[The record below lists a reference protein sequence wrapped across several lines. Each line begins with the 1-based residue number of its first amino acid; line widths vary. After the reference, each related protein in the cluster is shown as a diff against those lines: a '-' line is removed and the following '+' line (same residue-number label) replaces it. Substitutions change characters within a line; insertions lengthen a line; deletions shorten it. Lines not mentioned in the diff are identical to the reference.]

1 MLAYAA
7 PMGADVE
14 EQRFSR
20 GDRMRHREKVRRCL
34 DALRR
39 MVEEDRFTVDDCT
52 GLEMELNL
60 VGPEGRPAL
69 RNDEV
74 LAHLEDPDFV
84 TELGQWN
91 LEINVPPRLIS
102 GDGLQAYERGM
113 RDSLNRAEQRAAE
126 LDVGLLTIGILPTLL
141 APHVDGSTISAN
153 PRYSMLNDAVLAE
166 RGEDVLLDIEG
177 DHERLRT
184 TSDSIMPEAAC
195 TSVQLHVQ
203 VSPQS
208 FAGWWNAAQA
218 ISGIQLALG
227 ANSPYL
233 LGHALWAESR
243 VPLFEQ
249 ATDTRSEEL
258 KVQGVRPRVWFGEGW
273 CEGVTD
279 LFDENT
285 RYFAGLLP
293 IVEDEDPMEVLD
305 AGGCPQLRELLMHS
319 STVWRWNRP
328 VYDVSG
334 GEAHLR
340 VENRVLPAGPT
351 VLDTTANAAFFF
363 GLARGLVETPRPPWT
378 RMSFDAAFESF
389 QAGARHGIDAEV
401 YWPGVG
407 QVSATELV
415 LRRLLPV
422 AHEGLRAWG
431 CDEESVDRYL
441 GVIQGRCTTRTNGA
455 SWFTG
460 KVKDAEGRGMSREDA
475 LHGVVADYRAAMH
488 SNEPVH
494 TWS

>member
-1 MLAYAA
+1 
-7 PMGADVE
+7 MGAEVE
-14 EQRFSR
+14 QQRFTR

-34 DALRR
+34 HALRR
-39 MVEEDRFTVDDCT
+39 MVEEGCFTVDACT

-60 VGPEGRPAL
+60 VGPDGQPAL
-69 RNDEV
+69 RNAEV
-74 LAHLEDPDFV
+74 LARLEDPDFV

-102 GDGLQAYERGM
+102 GDGLQAYEQSM
-113 RDSLNRAEQRAAE
+113 RDSLNRAEEKAAE
-126 LDVGLLTIGILPTLL
+126 LEVGLLTIGILPTLL
-141 APHVDGSTISAN
+141 EPHVDGSTISAN

-166 RGEDVLLDIEG
+166 RGENVLLEIEG
-177 DHERLRT
+177 DHEQLRT
-184 TSDSIMPEAAC
+184 TSESIMPEAAC

-203 VSPQS
+203 VAPEE
-208 FAGWWNAAQA
+208 FADWWNAAQA

-233 LGHALWAESR
+233 LGRELWAESR

-273 CEGVTD
+273 CSGATD
-279 LFDENT
+279 LFDENV

-293 IVEDEDPMEVLD
+293 IVEDEDPIEVLD
-305 AGGCPQLRELLMHS
+305 AGGCPELPELLMHS

-363 GLARGLVETPRPPWT
+363 GLARGLVDTPRPPWT

-389 QAGARHGIDAEV
+389 QSGARHGIEASV

-407 QVSATELV
+407 QVTATELV

-431 CDEESVDRYL
+431 CDEKSIDRYL
-441 GVIQGRCTTRTNGA
+441 EVIQGRCTTRTNGA
-455 SWFTG
+455 SWF
-460 KVKDAEGRGMSREDA
+460 VQHVHAAQDRGISREDA
-475 LHGVVADYRAAMH
+475 LRGVLQDYRAAMH

-494 TWS
+494 TWE